1 MKKVAIV
8 LLIATFACSVYSQTV
23 KSSFVSFK
31 SLKSDRTI
39 VRAHTP
45 TEIIASVFSGSDN
58 LEKFLF
64 IKDSMIHTYVTLP
77 QGYVIN
83 DFEIFHDTIYF
94 CGTNHN
100 LNCGYIGILGIP
112 LSMQSVGGFK
122 SQNIAEVSTLT
133 KLVVFDRPDEPS
145 KIGVVAI
152 GKPVDNNYKSSV
164 VHLNNYLQ
172 SYWKYTVGHTNHE
185 VITDI
190 SLCGNDELITIGKVN
205 PPVSNSGL
213 VIYTPKLYIRQ
224 YKRSMVFGTGMEEI
238 VYNFQSV
245 RELYPNEDYHVI
257 GTTPNHVT
265 VASVEFYPTPGHSF
279 QPKRYCLNVRTIDVS
294 TLQMSNIQYITANP
308 GTIKDLEY
316 FPNSQNLSVVMVDT
330 NGLGNVIFANL
341 NKTANYNTYKL
352 TKDATIFNS
361 ITRYDDD
368 YFMVASLK
376 ANSLLNPACFLQE
389 NFNYFKESNCSVDE
403 VTDAEVTTVSPIPYR
418 DSIPFSTRIYNV
430 NFEPKFL
437 GVYKTDLTIEC
448 TSYYKKEED

>member
-64 IKDSMIHTYVTLP
+64 IKDSMIHTYLTLP

-145 KIGVVAI
+145 KIGVVSI
-152 GKPVDNNYKSSV
+152 G
-164 VHLNNYLQ
+164 
-172 SYWKYTVGHTNHE
+172 
-185 VITDI
+185 
-190 SLCGNDELITIGKVN
+190 
-205 PPVSNSGL
+205 
-213 VIYTPKLYIRQ
+213 
-224 YKRSMVFGTGMEEI
+224 
-238 VYNFQSV
+238 
-245 RELYPNEDYHVI
+245 
-257 GTTPNHVT
+257 
-265 VASVEFYPTPGHSF
+265 
-279 QPKRYCLNVRTIDVS
+279 
-294 TLQMSNIQYITANP
+294 
-308 GTIKDLEY
+308 
-316 FPNSQNLSVVMVDT
+316 
-330 NGLGNVIFANL
+330 
-341 NKTANYNTYKL
+341 
-352 TKDATIFNS
+352 
-361 ITRYDDD
+361 
-368 YFMVASLK
+368 
-376 ANSLLNPACFLQE
+376 
-389 NFNYFKESNCSVDE
+389 
-403 VTDAEVTTVSPIPYR
+403 
-418 DSIPFSTRIYNV
+418 
-430 NFEPKFL
+430 
-437 GVYKTDLTIEC
+437 
-448 TSYYKKEED
+448 